1 LFFTPF
7 HVIITSMELD
17 DIREAYPEAI
27 AIVEMAETVWIGEP
41 HIRRVDFAPT
51 DRLKVELKRLLGKDI
66 ETVFITD
73 SDVRHIKKNHG
84 RNEAARGQVDITPAD
99 FALIPCVMNEF
110 DTARHEET
118 DRLGNRKIIFVK
130 RTNGTV
136 YTASV
141 EMGNTKVRVITL
153 WKVPAKVLDDGESP
167 SKPNVRNVP

>member
-1 LFFTPF
+1 MG
-7 HVIITSMELD
+7 MELD

-41 HIRRVDFAPT
+41 HIRRVDFTPT

-66 ETVFITD
+66 ETIFITD

-84 RNEAARGQVDITPAD
+84 RNEKARGQVDITPAD

-110 DTARHEET
+110 DTARHDET

-136 YTASV
+136 YSASV

-153 WKVPAKVLDDGESP
+153 WKMPAKVLDDGKSP
-167 SKPNVRNVP
+167 PKPNVQNVP